1 MVDIILSAVQV
12 VMKTPEEETL
22 VREAEG
28 RLKDMGIW
36 FDTGNTI
43 EWPRIRDWCL
53 DDSLECENPDI
64 YPMNMIVTELLGLN
78 RHHERN
84 VEDVDSDKIDNFHWV
99 VPHWSLTI
107 ARHKKLEQ
115 GIKDTIQTMRAADA
129 SLLRGFIA
137 DLEELLTNDS

>member
-12 VMKTPEEETL
+12 VMKTPEEERL
-22 VREAEG
+22 VREAEE

-53 DDSLECENPDI
+53 DDSLECVESSHGPAIENP
-64 YPMNMIVTELLGLN
+64 MKMIVRELLGFEYSTEPWHRAL
-78 RHHERN
+78 
-84 VEDVDSDKIDNFHWV
+84 KFK
-99 VPHWSLTI
+99 

-115 GIKDTIQTMRAADA
+115 GIKETIQTMRAADP

-137 DLEELLTNDS
+137 DLEELLKDDS

>member
-28 RLKDMGIW
+28 RLKELGIW

-53 DDSLECENPDI
+53 DDSLECVESIDHENGRLRPAIENP
-64 YPMNMIVTELLGLN
+64 MKMIVTELLGL
-78 RHHERN
+78 RYTTEPWQWMLRRQ
-84 VEDVDSDKIDNFHWV
+84 E
-99 VPHWSLTI
+99 
-107 ARHKKLEQ
+107 KLEQ
-115 GIKDTIQTMRAADA
+115 GIKDTIQTMRANTWSA

>member
-1 MVDIILSAVQV
+1 MGIHGTLNMVDIILSAVQV

-43 EWPRIRDWCL
+43 EWPRIREWCL
-53 DDSLECENPDI
+53 DDTLECENPDI

-78 RHHERN
+78 R
-84 VEDVDSDKIDNFHWV
+84 
-99 VPHWSLTI
+99 PLTI

>member
-12 VMKTPEEETL
+12 VMKTPEEERL
-22 VREAEG
+22 VREAEE

-53 DDSLECENPDI
+53 DDSLECVESSHGPAIENP
-64 YPMNMIVTELLGLN
+64 MKMIVRELLGF
-78 RHHERN
+78 EYST
-84 VEDVDSDKIDNFHWV
+84 EPWQWV
-99 VPHWSLTI
+99 L
-107 ARHKKLEQ
+107 ARIMQLRK
-115 GIKDTIQTMRAADA
+115 GIKETIQTMRAADP

-137 DLEELLTNDS
+137 DLEELLKDDS